1 MVESPLIQIIHL
13 PGFSVEHGFTTIVI
27 HPPSSTLWTHV
38 RNRALNRYKS
48 YAATEPN
55 VQTLS
60 SLDLGIR
67 LPHELRAAIDKM
79 PDYLLR
85 QAV

>member
-1 MVESPLIQIIHL
+1 MESPRENSA
-13 PGFSVEHGFTTIVI
+13 FD
-27 HPPSSTLWTHV
+27 
-38 RNRALNRYKS
+38 RYKS